1 MKLNVKQIQ
10 LLDAILQELNH
21 TYSYTSSNLNLVIK
35 FNNSLWKGS
44 FVNFQNSNLIT
55 NHIVEDFFKGYQIQ
69 TNSVSFYTLTNMC
82 NCDFNKS
89 KYKDIELKTMDLLL
103 SELLLTITKL
113 DVSKI
118 DFEPFLYNAV
128 DLLTNKTLPF
138 IHLGNDTEFEVVS
151 IVEASK
157 DEYTHS

>member
-1 MKLNVKQIQ
+1 MKLNIKQIQ
-10 LLDAILQELNH
+10 LLDAILQELNR
-21 TYSYTSSNLNLVIK
+21 TYSYTTSNLNLVIK

-44 FVNFQNSNLIT
+44 FVNFQNSKLIT
-55 NHIVEDFFKGYQIQ
+55 NHIVEDFFKGYQIE
-69 TNSVSFYTLTNMC
+69 TNSVSFYRLMDKC

-89 KYKDIELKTMDLLL
+89 KYKDIKLNSMHLLL
-103 SELLLTITKL
+103 SELISSITKL

-128 DLLTNKTLPF
+128 DLLTNRTLPF
-138 IHLGNDTEFEVVS
+138 IHLGNDTEFEVIS
-151 IVEASK
+151 IVESTI